1 MTTVIRAQ
9 GPRELLAYVP
19 YRLGYRPRDSVVLV
33 GLRPPRGRVGL
44 VVRVDVADLADLEH
58 GPQVARSVVGHLA
71 ADGAQRVVLVAY
83 TDAPLR
89 TGYTDA
95 PLRTGGDGVAR
106 ARAAVEHCR
115 EAVEPHVGPVEAWVV
130 SSTGWY
136 ALDCAEDDC
145 CPPAGRPLR
154 DLESSEVGAHMVL
167 AGTALAD
174 SREDALR
181 LPRAG
186 AEARRRAAR
195 AARRAHERAA
205 RAAQAGEDPVDDR
218 VRALALWRAAVAL
231 AAGPGRRG
239 AEEGPAD
246 DGPGRPGRAPRE
258 ALAPEVPAAPV
269 LGRLAAAL
277 GSVPVRDAVLV
288 SLVPGTGDLADRT
301 VRGADVDTGT
311 GRAIAAIVD
320 PAAGRAPDPSLT
332 GPARAV
338 LEAVVAHAPRGSAA
352 PALALL
358 ALLAWWHGDGG
369 RAVRRVEEALA
380 EDPAHRLARLL
391 ASALDAGVPPGWVRA
406 DV

>member
-71 ADGAQRVVLVAY
+71 ADGAQRVVLVA
-83 TDAPLR
+83 
-89 TGYTDA
+89 YTDA

-195 AARRAHERAA
+195 AARRAHE
-205 RAAQAGEDPVDDR
+205 
-218 VRALALWRAAVAL
+218 
-231 AAGPGRRG
+231 
-239 AEEGPAD
+239 
-246 DGPGRPGRAPRE
+246 
-258 ALAPEVPAAPV
+258 
-269 LGRLAAAL
+269 
-277 GSVPVRDAVLV
+277 
-288 SLVPGTGDLADRT
+288 
-301 VRGADVDTGT
+301 
-311 GRAIAAIVD
+311 
-320 PAAGRAPDPSLT
+320 
-332 GPARAV
+332 
-338 LEAVVAHAPRGSAA
+338 
-352 PALALL
+352 
-358 ALLAWWHGDGG
+358 
-369 RAVRRVEEALA
+369 
-380 EDPAHRLARLL
+380 
-391 ASALDAGVPPGWVRA
+391 
-406 DV
+406 

>member
-1 MTTVIRAQ
+1 PASHHRPRRSTTGSRPVHSRARQPRATPRPAGMGAMTTVIRAQ

-71 ADGAQRVVLVAY
+71 ADGAQRVVLVTY

-231 AAGPGRRG
+231 AAGPGGRG
-239 AEEGPAD
+239 ADEGPAD
-246 DGPGRPGRAPRE
+246 DGPGRPGRAPRA

-288 SLVPGTGDLADRT
+288 SLVLGTGDLADRT

-320 PAAGRAPDPSLT
+320 
-332 GPARAV
+332 
-338 LEAVVAHAPRGSAA
+338 
-352 PALALL
+352 
-358 ALLAWWHGDGG
+358 
-369 RAVRRVEEALA
+369 
-380 EDPAHRLARLL
+380 
-391 ASALDAGVPPGWVRA
+391 
-406 DV
+406 